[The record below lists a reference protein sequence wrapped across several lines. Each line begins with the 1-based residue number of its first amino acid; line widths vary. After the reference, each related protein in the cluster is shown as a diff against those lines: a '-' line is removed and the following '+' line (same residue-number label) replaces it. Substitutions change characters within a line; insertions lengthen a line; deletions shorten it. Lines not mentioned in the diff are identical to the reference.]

1 MKASRF
7 HLILIAALFPAG
19 HAAAENLITVYEQ
32 ALSYDS
38 DLAAARAVREAR
50 EAAVDESRAPLLP
63 QVDAFAESAY
73 SERITGDTDTTTHE
87 YGVQLNQP
95 LFRANAW
102 FGYQASQQQSK
113 VAAAELS
120 RAEQGLILEVAEQYF
135 NVLRAQDELDT
146 ARAQEAALRRQAEQ
160 ARERYEVGLVAT
172 TEVEEAQAGYDASQ
186 SQRIAAESQLD
197 IERESLARLTGEFYK
212 ELERLRTDF
221 PVTTPSP
228 DDPEA
233 WAEKA
238 LEQNWGIRARS
249 LEVEASREQLKAAR
263 SEHLPTLDLFAG
275 VTRQHQDIDQSGSS
289 APPQQQPFIDEDFP
303 RTDARIGLS
312 LNVPLYEGGGT
323 SAGANR
329 ARSETDEAQRNLDTE
344 RRNVRLDTR
353 SLFRQIRT
361 DMQTLRAQRQTIISR
376 RSALDATRAGYDVG
390 TRNIVEVLDAEQ
402 NYYVALR
409 DFANARYDYVL
420 NSLRLKQAAGT
431 LSPQDLA
438 ELDRWLSASAPG
450 IERLAREV
458 TRQAE
463 EQDDSE
469 ARQEERPIPSDAVVP
484 LRDGQGR

>member
-1 MKASRF
+1 MKPSRL
-7 HLILIAALFPAG
+7 HLILIAFMLPAG
-19 HAAAENLITVYEQ
+19 NAGAENLITVYEQ
-32 ALSYDS
+32 ALAYDS
-38 DLAAARAVREAR
+38 ELAAARAVREAR
-50 EAAVDESRAPLLP
+50 EAAVSESRAPLLP
-63 QVDAFAESAY
+63 QLDAFAESAY
-73 SERITGDTDTTTHE
+73 TDRVTGDVDITTHE

-113 VAAAELS
+113 AAAAELS
-120 RAEQGLILEVAEQYF
+120 RAEQTLILEVAEQYF

-146 ARAQEAALRRQAEQ
+146 ARAQEAALRRQWEQ
-160 ARERYEVGLVAT
+160 AQERYEVGLVAT
-172 TEVEEAQAGYDASQ
+172 TEVEEARAGYDASQ

-197 IERESLARLTGEFYK
+197 IERESLARLTGQFYE
-212 ELERLRTDF
+212 ELERLMIDF
-221 PVTTPSP
+221 PVNAPTP

-238 LEQNWGIRARS
+238 LEQNWSIRAQS
-249 LEVEASREQLKAAR
+249 LAMEASQEKLKAAR

-275 VTRQHQDIDQSGSS
+275 VTRQHQDYDSGVSGPGSQQSAFIDQ
-289 APPQQQPFIDEDFP
+289 DYP

-323 SAGANR
+323 SAGVRR
-329 ARSETDEAQRNLDTE
+329 ARSETDEAQRNLDTT

-353 SLFRQIRT
+353 SLFRQIST
-361 DMQTLRAQRQTIISR
+361 NMQTLRAQRQTIVSR

-420 NSLRLKQAAGT
+420 NTLRLKQAAGT

-458 TRQAE
+458 TREAE
-463 EQDDSE
+463 ENKGNDNGDN
-469 ARQEERPIPSDAVVP
+469 RRPIPSDAVVP
-484 LRDGQGR
+484 LRDQQR